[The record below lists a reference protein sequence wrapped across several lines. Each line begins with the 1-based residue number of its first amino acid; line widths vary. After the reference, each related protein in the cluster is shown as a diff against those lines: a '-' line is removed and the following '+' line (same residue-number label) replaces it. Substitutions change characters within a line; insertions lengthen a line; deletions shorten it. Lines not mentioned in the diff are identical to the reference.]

1 MENKY
6 KYIAVIKNS
15 CGALK
20 CAVNIFDKPEI
31 ILTEHPDKNAKLIS
45 EWSKNIEII
54 DFASNDDIRDCRKF
68 AITKHYESG
77 SKILHGEA
85 LSKGIE
91 VDCIEI
97 KQVFSPDLKEVVG
110 YKAYFKKNVSELTS
124 ENKQFSNIVLPEA
137 STLENK
143 RFFNIILSE
152 ESTDE
157 YVLRRLME
165 KSGEK
170 LKSRIDILDD
180 LAKRFG
186 KQENIQSFEEFYSF
200 YNFDANVMIIRQAMA
215 EYELQGINDY
225 KSKKSNNNGISNPT
239 HNELIFRDFIRANQL
254 TAKWHEFIKE
264 NPLSEPETS
273 AKNYFF
279 TEQEVKDLL
288 IKTLTDLTPKEKE
301 YNNDLFEGDV
311 FKSKDITEA
320 IEFGMKK
327 ASNLERLVYLRAISE
342 VQDKIDNAKKIDK

>member
-6 KYIAVIKNS
+6 KYIAVIKNDL
-15 CGALK
+15 GALK
-20 CAVNIFDKPEI
+20 CAVNIFDKPKI
-31 ILTEHPDKNAKLIS
+31 IWNEHPDKNDKLFS
-45 EWSKNIEII
+45 EWSKNTQII
-54 DFASNDDIRDCRKF
+54 DFASNYDIRRCRVF

-77 SKILHGEA
+77 SEMLHSEA

-91 VDCIEI
+91 VDCIDIREQFSDDL
-97 KQVFSPDLKEVVG
+97 KQVIG
-110 YKAYFKKNVSELTS
+110 YKAYFKEKQSE
-124 ENKQFSNIVLPEA
+124 
-137 STLENK
+137 STLK
-143 RFFNIILSE
+143 DSQIINIIPSE
-152 ESTDE
+152 ESKEE
-157 YVLRRLME
+157 YIYRKLME
-165 KSGEK
+165 KSGQK

-180 LAKRFG
+180 LAKRLG
-186 KQENIQSFEEFYSF
+186 KKENIQSFEEFYCF
-200 YNFDANVMIIRQAMA
+200 YNFEANVMLIRQAMA
-215 EYELQGINDY
+215 EYELQGVRDY
-225 KSKKSNNNGISNPT
+225 KSKKTNNDGISNPT

-273 AKNYFF
+273 AKNYWF

-327 ASNLERLVYLRAISE
+327 ASNLGRLVYLRAISE
-342 VQDKIDNAKKIDK
+342 VQDKIDNAKRIDK

>member
-6 KYIAVIKNS
+6 KYVAIIKNNL
-15 CGALK
+15 GALK
-20 CAVNIFDKPEI
+20 CAINIFDKPEI
-31 ILTEHPDKNAKLIS
+31 ILTEHPDKNDKLFS

-54 DFASNDDIRDCRKF
+54 DFASNDDIRRCRAF

-77 SKILHGEA
+77 SEMLHSEA
-85 LSKGIE
+85 LLKGIE
-91 VDCIEI
+91 VNCIDIREQFSDDL
-97 KQVFSPDLKEVVG
+97 KQVIG
-110 YKAYFKKNVSELTS
+110 YKAYFK
-124 ENKQFSNIVLPEA
+124 ENE
-137 STLENK
+137 STLTPINK
-143 RFFNIILSE
+143 KFYNIILSE

-157 YVLRRLME
+157 HILRILKE

-264 NPLSEPETS
+264 NPLSEPNTS
-273 AKNYFF
+273 AKNYWF

-288 IKTLTDLTPKEKE
+288 TKTLTDLTPKEKE

-311 FKSKDITEA
+311 FKSNDITEA

-342 VQDKIDNAKKIDK
+342 VQDKIDNFKRIDK

>member
-15 CGALK
+15 WGALK

-31 ILTEHPDKNAKLIS
+31 ILTEHPDKNDKLIS

-68 AITKHYESG
+68 AITKHYKSG
-77 SKILHGEA
+77 SKMFHGEA

-97 KQVFSPDLKEVVG
+97 KQVFSPDLKEVIG
-110 YKAYFKKNVSELTS
+110 YKAYFKKNVSNLTS
-124 ENKQFSNIVLPEA
+124 TNNQFY
-137 STLENK
+137 
-143 RFFNIILSE
+143 NIIIPE

-157 YVLRRLME
+157 YILRRLME

-170 LKSRIDILDD
+170 LKSRIEILDG

-215 EYELQGINDY
+215 EYELQGINNY

-264 NPLSEPETS
+264 NPLSETETS
-273 AKNYFF
+273 AKNYWF

-342 VQDKIDNAKKIDK
+342 VQDKIDNAKKNDK

>member
-15 CGALK
+15 WGALK
-20 CAVNIFDKPEI
+20 CAVNIFNKPEI
-31 ILTEHPDKNAKLIS
+31 IWTEHPDKNDKLIS

-54 DFASNDDIRDCRKF
+54 DFASNDDLRRCRAF
-68 AITKHYESG
+68 AITKHYESW
-77 SKILHGEA
+77 SDMIHGEA
-85 LSKGIE
+85 LSRGIE

-97 KQVFSPDLKEVVG
+97 KEEFSDDLKQVIG
-110 YKAYFKKNVSELTS
+110 YKAYFKGNESTS
-124 ENKQFSNIVLPEA
+124 TFTNKQCY
-137 STLENK
+137 
-143 RFFNIILSE
+143 NIILSE
-152 ESTDE
+152 ESTE
-157 YVLRRLME
+157 EHILRILKE

-170 LKSRIDILDD
+170 LKSRIEILDD
-180 LAKRFG
+180 IAKRLG

-215 EYELQGINDY
+215 EYERQGINNY
-225 KSKKSNNNGISNPT
+225 KESKKNNGITNPT

-264 NPLSEPETS
+264 NPLSEPNTS
-273 AKNYFF
+273 AKNYWF

-342 VQDKIDNAKKIDK
+342 VQDKIDNAKKNDK

>member
-6 KYIAVIKNS
+6 KYIAVIKNEAGS
-15 CGALK
+15 LK
-20 CAVNIFDKPEI
+20 CVINENEKPKFEEG
-31 ILTEHPDKNAKLIS
+31 LTDDYNLLKVV
-45 EWSKNIEII
+45 EWSEKHKII
-54 DFASNDDIRDCRKF
+54 DFASNDDIRRCGTF

-77 SKILHGEA
+77 SKMLHSEA

-97 KQVFSPDLKEVVG
+97 REQFSDDLKEVIG
-110 YKAYFKKNVSELTS
+110 YKAYFKKKESTS
-124 ENKQFSNIVLPEA
+124 T
-137 STLENK
+137 STLTNK
-143 RFFNIILSE
+143 RFYNIILSE

-157 YVLRRLME
+157 YILRRLKE

-170 LKSRIDILDD
+170 LRARIDILDD

-200 YNFDANVMIIRQAMA
+200 YNFDANIMIIRQAMA
-215 EYELQGINDY
+215 EYERQGINNY
-225 KSKKSNNNGISNPT
+225 KESNNNNGISNPT

-264 NPLSEPETS
+264 NPLSEPNTS
-273 AKNYFF
+273 AKNYWF

-288 IKTLTDLTPKEKE
+288 IKTLTELMPKEQE
-301 YNNDLFEGDV
+301 YNDDLFDGNN
-311 FKSKDITEA
+311 FKSNNITEA

>member
-6 KYIAVIKNS
+6 KYIAVIKNEAGS
-15 CGALK
+15 LK
-20 CAVNIFDKPEI
+20 CVINENEKPKFEEG
-31 ILTEHPDKNAKLIS
+31 LTDDYNLLKEV
-45 EWSKNIEII
+45 EWSEKHKII
-54 DFASNDDIRDCRKF
+54 DFASNDDIRRCRAF

-77 SKILHGEA
+77 SKMLHSEA

-91 VDCIEI
+91 VDCIDIREQFSDDL
-97 KQVFSPDLKEVVG
+97 KQVIG
-110 YKAYFKKNVSELTS
+110 YKAYFKEKESESTS
-124 ENKQFSNIVLPEA
+124 TNSKFY
-137 STLENK
+137 
-143 RFFNIILSE
+143 NIILSE

-157 YVLRRLME
+157 HVLRILKE

-170 LKSRIDILDD
+170 LKSRIEILDN
-180 LAKRFG
+180 LAKRLG

-200 YNFDANVMIIRQAMA
+200 YNFDANLMIIRQAMA
-215 EYELQGINDY
+215 EYEIQGINDY
-225 KSKKSNNNGISNPT
+225 KSKKSNNNGIFNPT

-264 NPLSEPETS
+264 NPLSEPNTS
-273 AKNYFF
+273 AKNYWF

-288 IKTLTDLTPKEKE
+288 IKTLTELMPKEQE
-301 YNNDLFEGDV
+301 YNDDLFDGNN
-311 FKSKDITEA
+311 FKSNNITEA

-342 VQDKIDNAKKIDK
+342 VQDKIDNAKKNDK

>member
-15 CGALK
+15 WGALK

-31 ILTEHPDKNAKLIS
+31 ILTEHPDKNDKLIS

-77 SKILHGEA
+77 SKMLHGEA

-97 KQVFSPDLKEVVG
+97 KQVFSPDLKEVIG
-110 YKAYFKKNVSELTS
+110 YKAYFKKNVSNLTS
-124 ENKQFSNIVLPEA
+124 TNNQFY
-137 STLENK
+137 
-143 RFFNIILSE
+143 NIIIPE

-157 YVLRRLME
+157 YILRRLME

-170 LKSRIDILDD
+170 LKSRIEILDG

-215 EYELQGINDY
+215 EYELQGINNY

-273 AKNYFF
+273 AKNYWF

-342 VQDKIDNAKKIDK
+342 VQDKIDNAKKNDK

>member
-1 MENKY
+1 MSHKAIKLNDLGQ
-6 KYIAVIKNS
+6 VIYEFNEK
-15 CGALK
+15 
-20 CAVNIFDKPEI
+20 DKP
-31 ILTEHPDKNAKLIS
+31 LYVLSDSPDWFSKKMLAHNSHLEWNKNTVTYYFNDNNEMEKVLQKIRVDRF
-45 EWSKNIEII
+45 ENIGFVKNMTDDLKVGIEV
-54 DFASNDDIRDCRKF
+54 NCVDIRDN
-68 AITKHYESG
+68 
-77 SKILHGEA
+77 
-85 LSKGIE
+85 
-91 VDCIEI
+91 
-97 KQVFSPDLKEVVG
+97 
-110 YKAYFKKNVSELTS
+110 KAFFLEKKDDT
-124 ENKQFSNIVLPEA
+124 
-137 STLENK
+137 
-143 RFFNIILSE
+143 FNI
-152 ESTDE
+152 
-157 YVLRRLME
+157 
-165 KSGEK
+165 
-170 LKSRIDILDD
+170 KSRIEILDD
-180 LAKRFG
+180 LAIKFG
-186 KQENIQSFEEFYSF
+186 KNDNCQSFEDFYCL
-200 YNFDANVMIIRQAMA
+200 YNFDANLMIIRQAMA

-273 AKNYFF
+273 AKNYVF

-342 VQDKIDNAKKIDK
+342 VQDKIDNAKKNIK

>member
-15 CGALK
+15 WGALK

-31 ILTEHPDKNAKLIS
+31 ILTEHPDKNDKLIS

-54 DFASNDDIRDCRKF
+54 DFASNDDILRCRAF

-77 SKILHGEA
+77 SKMLHSEA
-85 LSKGIE
+85 LLKGIE
-91 VDCIEI
+91 VDCIEVRE
-97 KQVFSPDLKEVVG
+97 QFSDDLKEVVG
-110 YKAYFKKNVSELTS
+110 YKAYFKGNEST
-124 ENKQFSNIVLPEA
+124 
-137 STLENK
+137 STLTNK
-143 RFFNIILSE
+143 RFYNIILSE
-152 ESTDE
+152 ESTE
-157 YVLRRLME
+157 EHILRILKE

-254 TAKWHEFIKE
+254 TAKWYEFIKE
-264 NPLSEPETS
+264 NPLSETETS
-273 AKNYFF
+273 AKNYVF

-327 ASNLERLVYLRAISE
+327 ANNLERLVYLRAISE
-342 VQDKIDNAKKIDK
+342 VQDKIDNFKRIDK

>member
-1 MENKY
+1 MQNKY
-6 KYIAVIKNS
+6 KYIAVIKNEA
-15 CGALK
+15 GALK
-20 CAVNIFDKPEI
+20 CVINENEKPKFINWLSDNDNLI
-31 ILTEHPDKNAKLIS
+31 ITL
-45 EWSKNIEII
+45 EWSKKHKII
-54 DFASNDDIRDCRKF
+54 DFASNDDIRRCRAF

-77 SKILHGEA
+77 NNMLHSEA
-85 LSKGIE
+85 LLKGIE

-97 KQVFSPDLKEVVG
+97 REQFSDDLKEVIG
-110 YKAYFKKNVSELTS
+110 YKAYFK
-124 ENKQFSNIVLPEA
+124 ENEST
-137 STLENK
+137 STLTNK
-143 RFFNIILSE
+143 RFYNIILSE

-157 YVLRRLME
+157 YILRRLKE

-170 LKSRIDILDD
+170 LRARIDILDD

-200 YNFDANVMIIRQAMA
+200 YNFDANIMIIRQAMA
-215 EYELQGINDY
+215 EYERQGINNY
-225 KSKKSNNNGISNPT
+225 KESNNNNGISNPT

-264 NPLSEPETS
+264 NPLSEPNTS
-273 AKNYFF
+273 AKNYWF

-288 IKTLTDLTPKEKE
+288 IKTLTELMPKEQE
-301 YNNDLFEGDV
+301 YNDDLFEGDV

-320 IEFGMKK
+320 IEFGIKK

-342 VQDKIDNAKKIDK
+342 VQDKIDNFKRIDK

>member
-6 KYIAVIKNS
+6 KYIAVIKID
-15 CGALK
+15 GILK
-20 CAVNIFDKPEI
+20 CIFNFKEMPNYDDWLSKQ
-31 ILTEHPDKNAKLIS
+31 DKLIKDS
-45 EWSKNIEII
+45 YFIKNHKIVNFDYIKNEWKNNHKII
-54 DFASNDDIRDCRKF
+54 DFASNDDIRRCRAF

-77 SKILHGEA
+77 SEMLHSEA

-91 VDCIEI
+91 VDCIDVRE
-97 KQVFSPDLKEVVG
+97 QFSDDLKNIIG
-110 YKAYFKKNVSELTS
+110 YKAYFKENESNSTSKNS
-124 ENKQFSNIVLPEA
+124 
-137 STLENK
+137 
-143 RFFNIILSE
+143 RFYNIILSE

-157 YVLRRLME
+157 HVLRILKE

-170 LKSRIDILDD
+170 LKSRIEILDN
-180 LAKRFG
+180 LAKRLG

-273 AKNYFF
+273 AKNYWF

-342 VQDKIDNAKKIDK
+342 VQDKIDNFKRIDK